1 MTASSDIWKFFRSAL
16 RAAPVPAWPGAAA
29 FYLLAPAVVTFAQLY
44 YLRSAHGY
52 LLYLLPL
59 PAWAALLPALPLL
72 ASEYFATRYI
82 EGRRFG
88 PGPAVTAGLWA
99 RLAAWTLLSLVFFL
113 FPITAFGKP
122 DIFAPLIGLWHFV
135 AWILLFA
142 SPVPALLLAA
152 AIAAAY
158 WLLVWRRGGFRFT
171 VTLLLPAAGTA
182 ALFAL
187 LYFFPGMPLR
197 LKLAPPPALEK
208 LFPAEGYEDQDGR
221 TWPRGT
227 LHPHEVYAAPDDSWA
242 ALSLGSTFGRPGGT
256 SPGFAWV
263 DLRRPEFRAFH
274 SGVQVRRFSTECPGR
289 LYFSQWQD
297 AAVSEYVPGAD
308 EVRRL
313 PLPESSGGWPV
324 SEIFSVH
331 NACGRVYALNNLN
344 PALFLLDGSG
354 KLLKSVS
361 LHEAGFV
368 GNGAVV
374 LQLKRNPRRKTVLV
388 SLYAKDFADKTPFLP
403 LMWYL
408 HWIGAQPGRRIFE
421 FDGETLELKG
431 TSDPSRAF
439 MDMAFSPDGR
449 RLYAAS
455 VFTQEIYAL
464 DAGTLRSQGRVDA
477 PFHVRKLE
485 FSADG
490 KYLYAAGYLDGNVVV
505 YDGATARP
513 LGYFHVTPRL
523 EGLSATKKYLYAAGA
538 GGLFRIPNEKI
549 MDSLLPYGPG
559 QSPRRGW
566 ASFMR
571 M

>member
-1 MTASSDIWKFFRSAL
+1 M
-16 RAAPVPAWPGAAA
+16 PARPGAAA

-59 PAWAALLPALPLL
+59 PAWAAVVPALPLL
-72 ASEYFATRYI
+72 LSEYFATRYI
-82 EGRRFG
+82 EERRFG
-88 PGPAVTAGLWA
+88 PGPAVTAALWG
-99 RLAAWTLLSLVFFL
+99 RLAAWLLASLLFFL

-122 DIFAPLIGLWHFV
+122 DIFAPLVGLWHFV

-142 SPVPALLLAA
+142 RPVPAALLIA

-182 ALFAL
+182 ALFVL
-187 LYFFPGMPLR
+187 LYFFPGVTLREPLR
-197 LKLAPPPALEK
+197 QPPALEK
-208 LFPAEGYEDQDGR
+208 LFPADGYEDPDGK
-221 TWPRGT
+221 TWAPGT

-242 ALSLGSTFGRPGGT
+242 AVSFGSTFGRPGGAG
-256 SPGFAWV
+256 PGFAWIS
-263 DLRRPEFRAFH
+263 LRKPEFRAFH
-274 SGVQVRRFSTECPGR
+274 PGVQVRRFSTDCPGR
-289 LYFSQWQD
+289 LYFSPWQD
-297 AAVSEYVPGAD
+297 AAVSDYVPGAD
-308 EVRRL
+308 SPRRL
-313 PLPESSGGWPV
+313 PLPAEYGGWPV
-324 SEIFSVH
+324 REIFSVH

-354 KLLKSVS
+354 KLLRSVS
-361 LHEAGFV
+361 LHEKGLV

-374 LQLKRNPRRKTVLV
+374 LQLKRNPRRKTVVV
-388 SLYAKDFADKTPFLP
+388 SLYGKDPADRTPFLP

-408 HWIGAQPGRRIFE
+408 HWIGAQPGRKLFE
-421 FDGETLELKG
+421 FDEETLELKG

-439 MDMAFSPDGR
+439 MDLAFSPDGR

-464 DAGTLRSQGRVDA
+464 DAATLKSQGRADA

-505 YDGATARP
+505 YDAATARP

-549 MDSLLPYGPG
+549 MGSLLSYGPG

-566 ASFMR
+566 DSFMR
-571 M
+571 R